1 MGYCMARGWGEGTA
15 WLGGGGGGTAWLG
28 VGYCMAREGYSV
40 ARGWKYCMAL
50 EGTAWLLRVLH
61 D

>member
-15 WLGGGGGGTAWLG
+15 WLGGGGG
-28 VGYCMAREGYSV
+28 YCMARGGVLHDSV

-50 EGTAWLLRVLH
+50 EGTA
-61 D
+61 